1 MKLKRAKI
9 YIQENQIQLINSH
22 EIYHLHFL
30 KERQHAAETRTKD
43 HIQRKRIFRV
53 DLEPAVNIYDGARGN
68 AC

>member
-30 KERQHAAETRTKD
+30 KERQHAGETREPKTTY
-43 HIQRKRIFRV
+43 KRIFRV